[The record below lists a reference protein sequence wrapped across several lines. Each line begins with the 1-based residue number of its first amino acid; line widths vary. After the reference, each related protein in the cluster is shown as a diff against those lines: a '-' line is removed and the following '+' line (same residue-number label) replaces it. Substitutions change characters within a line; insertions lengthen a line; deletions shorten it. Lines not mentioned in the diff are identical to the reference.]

1 MKIATVH
8 GREILDSRGNPTVE
22 VDVRLASGAFGRA
35 AVPSGAS
42 TGEREALELR
52 DGDKKRYLGKGVL
65 KAVANVNSE
74 IASAVVGADV
84 DQGTL
89 DRKMI
94 GLDGTPTK
102 SRLGANALL
111 GVSMAF
117 AHAAAA
123 EAKKPLYQHLAE
135 NGGGTVLPV
144 PMMNILNGGAHADS
158 NVDVQEFMVMPVGA
172 PTFAEALRTGAEI
185 FHALR
190 AALKKRGLATGVG
203 DEGGFAPNLK
213 SNREA
218 LELVLEAVASAGYK
232 AGGDVFLAL
241 DVASSEMWDNGRYVF
256 KKSGE
261 PPRTVEQMVDM
272 LTEWA
277 REYPII
283 SIEDGVAESDWTG
296 WKLLTKA
303 VGDNVQLVGDDV
315 FVTNPE
321 ILSRGIAEGVGNAA
335 PRKGEPDRHDDGNA
349 RSDGNG
355 PRRELRADRVAPFGR
370 DGRRHHRRSR
380 GRDKRRADQNRFGQ
394 PHGSGREV
402 QPAAANRRGAGPEW
416 PLRRTPGDSTAR
428 RALITVAGKPAG
440 STRPGRMGASR
451 GPRRECNQAR
461 TYAGVYRA
469 RRALS
474 PLISGGVRRSRRTA
488 AWSDGQF
495 RGRPHHDGRRAHRVP
510 GPHAHRQVR
519 S

>member
-1 MKIATVH
+1 MKIASVQ

-74 IASAVVGADV
+74 IASAVAGADL
-84 DQGTL
+84 DQRTL

-94 GLDGTPTK
+94 DLDGTPTK

-135 NGGGTVLPV
+135 SGGGTLLPV

-190 AALKKRGLATGVG
+190 ASLKKRGLATGVG
-203 DEGGFAPNLK
+203 DEGGFAPSLK

-218 LELVLEAVASAGYK
+218 LELVLEAVGERR
-232 AGGDVFLAL
+232 VQ
-241 DVASSEMWDNGRYVF
+241 GR
-256 KKSGE
+256 
-261 PPRTVEQMVDM
+261 R
-272 LTEWA
+272 
-277 REYPII
+277 RC
-283 SIEDGVAESDWTG
+283 
-296 WKLLTKA
+296 
-303 VGDNVQLVGDDV
+303 
-315 FVTNPE
+315 
-321 ILSRGIAEGVGNAA
+321 LSRA
-335 PRKGEPDRHDDGNA
+335 
-349 RSDGNG
+349 
-355 PRRELRADRVAPFGR
+355 
-370 DGRRHHRRSR
+370 GRRL
-380 GRDKRRADQNRFGQ
+380 
-394 PHGSGREV
+394 E
-402 QPAAANRRGAGPEW
+402 
-416 PLRRTPGDSTAR
+416 
-428 RALITVAGKPAG
+428 
-440 STRPGRMGASR
+440 
-451 GPRRECNQAR
+451 
-461 TYAGVYRA
+461 
-469 RRALS
+469 
-474 PLISGGVRRSRRTA
+474 
-488 AWSDGQF
+488 
-495 RGRPHHDGRRAHRVP
+495 
-510 GPHAHRQVR
+510 
-519 S
+519 